1 MSSSKIEL
9 IRGYMEEIENTKK
22 AIVLILHEK
31 ASNVEFWLIKPKNT
45 VIQDHKVKALLEAVQ
60 SRAMDVYLLLQDKN
74 G

>member
-31 ASNVEFWLIKPKNT
+31 ASNVEF
-45 VIQDHKVKALLEAVQ
+45 
-60 SRAMDVYLLLQDKN
+60 
-74 G
+74 